1 MTIYI
6 ETIKTAIIFFPI
18 IAFIITLPYMLI
30 QYHKYGAIYFFRTII
45 VYSFVLYLLVAYF
58 LVILPLPSIE
68 EVRNLTTARWQ
79 LIPFTF
85 ISDIL
90 NAVPFQINNFQTYW
104 NTIKTYAFFQAFF
117 NVLLCLP
124 FGVYLH
130 YYFKCTLK
138 QTILY
143 TFLLSLFFE
152 LTQLTGLYF
161 IYPRGY
167 RLFDV
172 DDLMLN
178 TLGGIV
184 GYYVGNIVLKF
195 LPNREKIDEKS
206 FQLGT
211 KVSFLRR
218 SMAFFIDLFL
228 VHFLYGILKLIL
240 KKILHLTNVNNW
252 FYVLC
257 LITYYIIIPILKN
270 NQTYA
275 HRFLNL
281 QLASSVESQKVKWY
295 QIALFQC
302 SFYFEYLGSI
312 TIILSILSF
321 IQNNH
326 SIEFSIFIITTAFAY
341 LMIYII
347 SITKKILGKPLL
359 YEKISKVTL
368 KSTITTTKKELEK

>member
-1 MTIYI
+1 M
-6 ETIKTAIIFFPI
+6 
-18 IAFIITLPYMLI
+18 
-30 QYHKYGAIYFFRTII
+30 
-45 VYSFVLYLLVAYF
+45 
-58 LVILPLPSIE
+58 
-68 EVRNLTTARWQ
+68 
-79 LIPFTF
+79 
-85 ISDIL
+85 
-90 NAVPFQINNFQTYW
+90 
-104 NTIKTYAFFQAFF
+104 
-117 NVLLCLP
+117 
-124 FGVYLH
+124 
-130 YYFKCTLK
+130 
-138 QTILY
+138 
-143 TFLLSLFFE
+143 
-152 LTQLTGLYF
+152 
-161 IYPRGY
+161 
-167 RLFDV
+167 
-172 DDLMLN
+172 
-178 TLGGIV
+178 
-184 GYYVGNIVLKF
+184 
-195 LPNREKIDEKS
+195 
-206 FQLGT
+206 
-211 KVSFLRR
+211 
-218 SMAFFIDLFL
+218 
-228 VHFLYGILKLIL
+228 